1 LTDDVLKLL
10 TALQECQREGNPYV
24 FVPTP
29 RYDHIQE
36 LRKTGKWTVEKGRC
50 PLNNFTR
57 EFNKIRTLAGIDYGE
72 FHDLRRTCLS
82 NWLENGLS
90 EFDVMTLAGHSKF
103 ETTRRFYLAI
113 RKDLIDRA
121 RVISE
126 QTEEDN
132 LLRAPSKRYK
142 CKRVDKRNC
151 LSALKLHQRG
161 RRGSNPQPSD
171 RQSDIATISP

>member
-132 LLRAPSKRYK
+132 LLRACCAPLQRDINAKELTNVNA
-142 CKRVDKRNC
+142 CQP
-151 LSALKLHQRG
+151 LSCINEAEGARTLNLRI
-161 RRGSNPQPSD
+161 D
-171 RQSDIATISP
+171 SPTL